1 MSNLTNFSCPPTPE
15 TTDGEKAAKTLA
27 YTLVIFV
34 AFLGNVFVIGVVYKN
49 KKMRT
54 ITNFQ
59 IVNMSV
65 ADILITIAAMPP
77 IVYQLYQGHRWP
89 FGLVPCKL
97 VVFLQGKVEQT
108 RKHCCKNI
116 MFPVSVSLLV
126 HFGKSCGEILLPSM
140 FPSLCT
146 SRNIAAETF

>member
-1 MSNLTNFSCPPTPE
+1 MSNLTNSTCPSAPE
-15 TTDGEKAAKTLA
+15 ATDGEKAAKTLA

-34 AFLGNVFVIGVVYKN
+34 AFLGNVLVIGVVYKN

-77 IVYQLYQGHRWP
+77 VVYQVYQGRRWP

-97 VVFLQGKVEQT
+97 VVFLTGKV
-108 RKHCCKNI
+108 
-116 MFPVSVSLLV
+116 
-126 HFGKSCGEILLPSM
+126 
-140 FPSLCT
+140 
-146 SRNIAAETF
+146 